1 MLADWL
7 GYETGG
13 KQKAAATPHTSS
25 GKSLHRTPHPDL
37 SRRVI
42 LKLLHVK
49 ASLDYPPAF
58 ICCST
63 SEEDY
68 TRASAQSSGINRV
81 CSLASSTDV
90 SASKEM
96 ALGYE
101 CPVFARKFLKNTASV
116 VYNLLKSCEHELC
129 IANDGNCTDSIP
141 EQSVRHNATSRVML
155 GMHEV

>member
-1 MLADWL
+1 MA
-7 GYETGG
+7 
-13 KQKAAATPHTSS
+13 
-25 GKSLHRTPHPDL
+25 
-37 SRRVI
+37 SRRQ
-42 LKLLHVK
+42 LQLLIPPQVK
-49 ASLDYPPAF
+49 ACTALHILTCPEESFSNYCMSRHPWITHLLSSVVVPARR
-58 ICCST
+58 T
-63 SEEDY
+63 
-68 TRASAQSSGINRV
+68 TPGRLPNPLGINRV

-101 CPVFARKFLKNTASV
+101 CPVFARKFPKNTASV